1 MCWKSLWSPLLV
13 LIMIGSVAAQV
24 SDPAAE
30 VGSVV
35 VRAPVLALVG
45 VRVIDG
51 TGKTPADDQT
61 VVIVD
66 GLIASV
72 GPTGSITIPDEAET
86 LELAGHTVMPGL
98 VMLHEHLNYFSG
110 RAVWHTQPV
119 SYPALYLAAGVTS
132 LRTAG
137 TESPF
142 VDLNLKRRIDAGHV
156 PGPKLHLTGPFFN
169 GAGGDFLGDA
179 VLSTA
184 EEAREAVEYWGN
196 RGFTSFK
203 VYDSILPEV
212 LEAVV
217 DAAHARGLTVM
228 GHLDSVSCRQAASA
242 GIDAIEHSFGSCES
256 ETTEDDPEDPGIQDL
271 IRHLID
277 RGVVLVATPSDR
289 RPISEEE
296 LDMLHPQARDNYLR
310 GAIDPPEWWPE
321 TTPQRDA
328 LKLERAFVTAGGRL
342 GVGADASDFGQIAGY
357 ANHRVLELL
366 VEAGWQPLDVLRL
379 ATSNN
384 AEILGVADSV
394 GRIAPGYAADLIVLP
409 GDPSEDIRELL
420 KVELVFKDGVGYDPA
435 YLRASVKGKVGWH

>member
-1 MCWKSLWSPLLV
+1 MRWKSPWSLLLAV
-13 LIMIGSVAAQV
+13 AMVGSVAAQI
-24 SDPAAE
+24 SKPATE
-30 VGSVV
+30 KSSVV

-51 TGKTPADDQT
+51 TGQTPADDQT
-61 VVIVD
+61 VVIAD
-66 GLIASV
+66 GLITSI
-72 GPTGSITIPDEAET
+72 GPTGSITIPDGAKT
-86 LELAGHTVMPGL
+86 LDLAGHTVMPGL

-142 VDLNLKRRIDAGHV
+142 VDLNLKRRIDSGHI

-169 GAGGDFLGDA
+169 GAGGEFLGDT

-203 VYDSILPEV
+203 VYDSISLEV
-212 LEAVV
+212 LKAVV
-217 DAAHARGLTVM
+217 DAAHARGLSVA
-228 GHLDSVSCRQAASA
+228 GHLESVGCRQAASA
-242 GIDAIEHSFGSCES
+242 GIDTIEHSFGSCEAEIS
-256 ETTEDDPEDPGIQDL
+256 GASLDDPGIQDL
-271 IRHLID
+271 IRHLVD
-277 RGVVLVATPSDR
+277 RDVVLVTTPSDR
-289 RPISEEE
+289 RPISKEE

-310 GAIDPPEWWPE
+310 GAISPPEWWPE
-321 TTPQRDA
+321 STPPRDA
-328 LKLERAFVTAGGRL
+328 LKLERAFVAAGGRL

-394 GRIAPGYAADLIVLP
+394 GRIALGLAADLMVFP
-409 GDPSEDIRELL
+409 GDPSVDIRELL
-420 KVELVFKDGVGYDPA
+420 NVELVFKDGVGYDPA
-435 YLRASVKGKVGWH
+435 DLRASVKGKVGWH